1 MRIQM
6 ATLGAAA
13 LAIVVAGPPAR
24 AAAQQPDKAA
34 GILAQARTAI
44 GGGKLDA
51 LKTFSAEARTQR
63 NVGTMQMTSEVELM
77 LAMPDK
83 YMRSET
89 SSGGP
94 MNFSSTTGFNGSR
107 PLAHT
112 SSAGGGGAMVIRMGP
127 GGPVPGEKPTPEQQA
142 EMDKV
147 ALRVARQDVSR
158 LMLGWFA
165 TAHPALS
172 GVTYTYAGEAES
184 PEGKADV
191 IDVKDADGFN
201 ARMFIDQQSH
211 LPLMLTYQGPQRRIV
226 TAGGPMTV
234 TSAGGAPVQG
244 SSRPMTDEDRRKM
257 TENVQKQIQAAAAQP
272 PTMVEYRMFFGEWTD
287 VDGIKFPMKLQRA
300 TAGTTDEE
308 WTITRVKVNPKIDL
322 KKFDS
327 QS

>member
-1 MRIQM
+1 MRFQM

-13 LAIVVAGPPAR
+13 LAIVAAGAPAR
-24 AAAQQPDKAA
+24 VAAQPADKAA
-34 GILAQARTAI
+34 EILAQARKAI

-51 LKTFSAEARTQR
+51 LKTFSAEAKAQR
-63 NVGTMQMTSEVELM
+63 NVGTMQMNSEVELV

-83 YMRSET
+83 YLRSE
-89 SSGGP
+89 SSAGGP
-94 MNFSSTTGFNGSR
+94 MNFSSTSGFNGSR

-112 SSAGGGGAMVIRMGP
+112 SSAGGGGAMVFRMGP
-127 GGPVPGEKPTPEQQA
+127 GGAMPGEKPTPEQQA

-165 TAHPALS
+165 AAHPALG

-191 IDVKDADGFN
+191 IDVKDGDGFN

-211 LPLMLTYQGPQRRIV
+211 LPLMLTYQGPQRRVV

-234 TSAGGAPVQG
+234 TAAGGAQAQAA
-244 SSRPMTDEDRRKM
+244 SRPMTEEDRKKM
-257 TENVQKQIQAAAAQP
+257 AATVQKQMQAAAAQP
-272 PTMVEYRMFFGEWTD
+272 PAMVEYRMFFGEWTE
-287 VDGIKFPMKLQRA
+287 VDGIRFPMKLQRA

-308 WTITRVKVNPKIDL
+308 WTITKVKVNPKIDL